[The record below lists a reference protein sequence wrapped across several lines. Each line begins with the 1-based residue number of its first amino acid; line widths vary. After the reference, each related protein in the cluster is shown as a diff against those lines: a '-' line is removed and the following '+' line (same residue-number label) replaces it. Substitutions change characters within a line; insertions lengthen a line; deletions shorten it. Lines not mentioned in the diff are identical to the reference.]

1 MSMPSLAAEQIT
13 MAASIDVLKGVG
25 PAAMEVFRKA
35 GFGTIAQ
42 LKAFDGE
49 DRRLLMAIEE
59 IKNQPDITHLLPDY
73 WLRLGSRCI
82 NIIYRVQSAEASPF
96 VPDAYMCP
104 ISLTWF
110 EDPVVAPSGHSFSRA
125 HILQWLTHNLSN
137 PITRQHLSQDA
148 LYPNSYLQEATH
160 HYRLHHQRVSIVD

>member
-1 MSMPSLAAEQIT
+1 
-13 MAASIDVLKGVG
+13 
-25 PAAMEVFRKA
+25 MEVFRKA
-35 GFGTIAQ
+35 GCGTLAEI
-42 LKAFDGE
+42 KAFHGE
-49 DRRLLMAIEE
+49 DRRILAVIEE
-59 IKNQPDITHLLPDY
+59 IKKQPDKTHLLPDY

-82 NIIYRVQSAEASPF
+82 DIMYRVQSAEASPF

-125 HILQWLTHNLSN
+125 HILQWLRHNSSD
-137 PITRQHLSQDA
+137 PMTREPLNQDA

-160 HYRLHHQRVSIVD
+160 HYRLHHQRFSIV